1 MAVYYLSLSLSTA
14 LSFPLLLV
22 IIIMRPLYK
31 FYYFTIEG
39 YDVFIIIEFISR
51 IDLLIEKEIH
61 WLSKYVLIYLLL
73 ALFSITTV
81 EVQIFHSCHVPQS
94 YLITFIYS
102 PKKYQNI
109 THKLFWASMNISL
122 AIGLQIFHISL
133 SKLDHDINHHKS
145 LKNSYLIQFHYH
157 YLAKPKI
164 GRPYN
169 PMHTSHSF

>member
-1 MAVYYLSLSLSTA
+1 MALLMGFCLLKSSVGRKSTI
-14 LSFPLLLV
+14 LLEDQNIAFGTALV

-102 PKKYQNI
+102 QKITKY
-109 THKLFWASMNISL
+109 
-122 AIGLQIFHISL
+122 
-133 SKLDHDINHHKS
+133 
-145 LKNSYLIQFHYH
+145 
-157 YLAKPKI
+157 
-164 GRPYN
+164 
-169 PMHTSHSF
+169 HS